1 VVLGFEPI
9 QVVALGRDQS
19 HNGHERGDRMA
30 LTVKRPGAARGLE
43 GQAAI
48 GTDLVEGGAEGGRVL
63 LERPSASPSTQR
75 PRLLINPR
83 RAAASSK
90 ANADAA
96 PLIMVQAK
104 VSPGCWPL

>member
-1 VVLGFEPI
+1 VPRAAPALDPDRVEQKIDRTAQRAVVLGFEPI

-48 GTDLVEGGAEGGRVL
+48 GT
-63 LERPSASPSTQR
+63 RPG
-75 PRLLINPR
+75 
-83 RAAASSK
+83 SS
-90 ANADAA
+90 
-96 PLIMVQAK
+96 
-104 VSPGCWPL
+104 